1 MTQATTEARILR
13 IQDCDNVAVA
23 VAPGGLAAGTVL
35 ADGLTLL
42 EDIPE
47 AHKVALVDFAAGEA
61 ILRYGVSIG
70 TAKQPIPRGSWVHEG
85 LIQPPP
91 APLLETA
98 PLSTAVPKPLPPLE
112 GYTFEGYRNADGSVG
127 TKNLLA
133 IGTTVQ
139 CVAPTVE
146 YAAKK
151 IREEL
156 LPKYPNVDGVVAIN
170 HGYGCGMAQDSPMA
184 VIPTRTIRNLILNPN
199 FGGDALIV
207 GLGCEK
213 LQPVKLMAGSPLPLL
228 EDPTT
233 LSVLQ
238 DATHG
243 FAEMVATIMEHA
255 EKKLQKLNQR
265 RRVTC
270 PASDLVVGAQCGGS
284 DALSGVTANPAVGFA
299 ADLLVRAGATVM
311 FSEVTEVRDAAHQVT
326 ARAITPEVA
335 KDFLREMA
343 FYDAYLN
350 AGGVDR
356 EANPT
361 PGNKKGGLA
370 NVVEKAMG
378 SVAKSGTTA
387 LMAVTGPGE
396 RVTQKGLVFAATP
409 ASDFI
414 CGTLQL
420 AAGMNLHV
428 FTTGRGTPYGLSPVP
443 VIKVSTNSGLAER
456 WPDLIDVDAG
466 RIATGHATVEEVG
479 WELFRMML
487 DTASGRKKTW
497 SEHWG
502 LNNDFVLFNP
512 GPVT

>member
-1 MTQATTEARILR
+1 MAESLPRLLR
-13 IQDCDNVAVA
+13 MHANDNVAVA
-23 VAPGGLAAGTVL
+23 VTSGGLAAGTVL
-35 ADGLTLL
+35 DDGLVLR
-42 EDIPE
+42 EAIPE
-47 AHKVALVDFAAGEA
+47 AHKVALVDLAAGDA
-61 ILRYGVSIG
+61 ILRYGVTIG
-70 TAKQPIPRGSWVHEG
+70 TARQDLARGSWVHED

-91 APLLETA
+91 APLLATA
-98 PLSTAVPKPLPPLE
+98 PLATATPEPLPPLE

-139 CVAPTVE
+139 CVAATVE
-146 YAAKK
+146 YAAQR
-151 IREEL
+151 IRAEL
-156 LPKYPNVDGVVAIN
+156 LPKYPHVEGVVTLK
-170 HGYGCGMAQDSPMA
+170 HGYGCGIAQDAPMA
-184 VIPTRTIRNLILNPN
+184 AIPVRTLRNLILHPN
-199 FGGDALIV
+199 FGGDALLV

-213 LQPVKLMAGSPLPLL
+213 LQPAKLMADSPLPLL

-233 LSVLQ
+233 LTVLQ

-243 FAEMVATIMEHA
+243 FAEMIAKIMEQA
-255 EKKLQKLNQR
+255 EKKLARLNQR
-265 RRVTC
+265 RRTTC
-270 PASDLVVGAQCGGS
+270 PASELIVGAQCGGS

-299 ADLLVRAGATVM
+299 ADLLVRAGATVL

-326 ARAITPEVA
+326 ARALTPEVA
-335 KDFLREMA
+335 RDFLREMA
-343 FYDAYLN
+343 FYDAYLE

-370 NVVEKAMG
+370 NIVEKAMG

-387 LMAVTGPGE
+387 LRAVTGPGE

-420 AAGMNLHV
+420 AAGMNVHI
-428 FTTGRGTPYGLSPVP
+428 FTTGRGTPYGLAPVP
-443 VIKVSTNSGLAER
+443 VIKVATNSGLAER
-456 WPDLIDVDAG
+456 WPDLIDVNAG
-466 RIATGHATVEEVG
+466 RIATGDATVEEVG
-479 WELFRMML
+479 WEIFHLIL
-487 DTASGRKKTW
+487 DTASGRKQTW
-497 SEHWG
+497 AEHWG
-502 LNNDFVLFNP
+502 LANDFVLFNP

>member
-1 MTQATTEARILR
+1 MTPSADQPRILR
-13 IQDCDNVAVA
+13 IHERDNVAVA
-23 VAPGGLAAGTVL
+23 VTPGGLAAGTVL
-35 ADGLTLL
+35 ADGLVVR
-42 EDIPE
+42 EAIPE
-47 AHKVALVDFAAGEA
+47 AHKVALVDMAAGDA

-70 TAKQPIPRGSWVHEG
+70 TARQAIARGSWIHEG
-85 LIQPPP
+85 LIQPQA
-91 APLLETA
+91 APLLSTA
-98 PLSTAVPKPLPPLE
+98 PLATAVPAPLPPLE

-139 CVAPTVE
+139 CVAATVE
-146 YAAKK
+146 YAVKR

-156 LPKYPNVDGVVAIN
+156 LPKYLHVDGVVAIN
-170 HGYGCGMAQDSPMA
+170 HSYGCGMAQDSPMA
-184 VIPTRTIRNLILNPN
+184 AIPIRTIRNLILNPN

-213 LQPVKLMAGSPLPLL
+213 LQPTKLMADSPLPIL
-228 EDPTT
+228 ETPGS
-233 LSVLQ
+233 LAVLQ

-243 FAEMVATIMEHA
+243 FAEMVANIMALA
-255 EKKLQKLNQR
+255 EKKLEKLNQR
-265 RRVTC
+265 RRVSC
-270 PASDLVVGAQCGGS
+270 PASELLVGAQCGGS
-284 DALSGVTANPAVGFA
+284 DALSGITANPAVGFA
-299 ADLLVRAGATVM
+299 ADLLVRAGATVL

-326 ARAITPEVA
+326 ARAITPQVA

-343 FYDAYLN
+343 WYDAYLD

-420 AAGMNLHV
+420 AAGMNVHI
-428 FTTGRGTPYGLSPVP
+428 FTTGRGTPYGLAPVP
-443 VIKVSTNSGLAER
+443 VIKVATNSGLAER

-479 WELFRMML
+479 WELFRMIL
-487 DTASGRKKTW
+487 DVASGRKKTW